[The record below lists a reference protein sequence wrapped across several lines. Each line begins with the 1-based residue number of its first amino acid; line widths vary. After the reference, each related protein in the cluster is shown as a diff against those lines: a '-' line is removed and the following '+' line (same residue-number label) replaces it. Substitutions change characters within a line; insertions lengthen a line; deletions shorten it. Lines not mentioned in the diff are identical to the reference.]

1 MCFTLKQSSDDLP
14 TDRKLISEEEEK
26 LRRLLPFEEA
36 PHYLKY
42 NPYILKGYRGS
53 LTTKL
58 CLERLSLPFFNIFA
72 ISSLENNKA

>member
-1 MCFTLKQSSDDLP
+1 MTTNK
-14 TDRKLISEEEEK
+14 KIASEEEDRDEK

-42 NPYILKGYRGS
+42 NPYILNGYRNS

-58 CLERLSLPFFNIFA
+58 CLERLSLIFLNIFA
-72 ISSLENNKA
+72 NLENNERIL